1 MAISFTTAPQL
12 TAVLQLARDLLRA
25 IAELGAVPSTRQLQ
39 ADLTSLVAYS
49 EDRGVD
55 VDVVVAS
62 PIGPAAARAVA
73 AWLAPA
79 MDPSVLVNAGAGAPG
94 DVTFTLG
101 DGRSILRIFSAAH
114 SPVQKVAAPRPAVLM
129 AVAGSFDALAPG
141 RREALEDDMDD
152 RAMMLLLADS
162 GESSNSMQSLALQ
175 RQVAIVETASVE
187 SLAAGGWRARVE
199 AGSLPAMPMILRAYA
214 ALYAIET
221 AASAL
226 RLVIEQEQRS
236 MKVKRAIAQQE
247 NAKLQQP
254 IASPMELIGETRSQL
269 QRSFSEFE
277 RTVQEGL
284 RALFLPRVGSLAQV
298 VEQFLLAITKFEEL
312 KGEKTISLRLGE
324 PVEAEFFRKIR
335 DACQERCMEDLVR
348 VNELFEG
355 AAARGNAALAAIE
368 APSFEVQHAI
378 ISQLRISRMLDS
390 ALRVDR
396 PYRGELPNPGI
407 QEYSQQVKRYLNIV
421 LAVLGTATAGMSTK
435 VLPPKV
441 VMLITI
447 PLTLAGVATLPHRI
461 KRERAENLAKE
472 FERARDVM
480 RSEARRIFADVEREW
495 MALVGEALRDEQTFY
510 LQQFESSV
518 REGQS
523 RRANELADDKR
534 RLQRQLSGMD
544 STDKVLAATRRTRDT
559 VETAVTQ
566 LRAALRVQLA
576 GAGGASAR
584 RPA

>member
-1 MAISFTTAPQL
+1 MASTFTAAPQL
-12 TAVLQLARDLLRA
+12 TSVLQLARDLLRSL
-25 IAELGAVPSTRQLQ
+25 AELGALPSTRNLQ
-39 ADLTSLVAYS
+39 ADLTSLVAYC

-62 PIGPAAARAVA
+62 PIGSTAARAVA
-73 AWLAPA
+73 AWLSPA

-94 DVTFTLG
+94 EVTFTLG
-101 DGRSILRIFSAAH
+101 DGRSILRIFGATH

-129 AVAGSFDALAPG
+129 ALAGSFEALAPG
-141 RREALEDDMDD
+141 QREALEDDMDD
-152 RAMMLLLADS
+152 RAMMVLLNDA
-162 GESSNSMQSLALQ
+162 GESSASMQGLALQ
-175 RQVAIVETASVE
+175 RQVAVVETASVE
-187 SLAAGGWRARVE
+187 GLAAGAWRARVE
-199 AGSLPAMPMILRAYA
+199 AGPLPAMPVILRAYA

-236 MKVKRAIAQQE
+236 IKVKRALAQQE
-247 NAKLQQP
+247 NAKLQLP
-254 IASPMELIGETRSQL
+254 VASPMELIGETRSQL
-269 QRSFSEFE
+269 QRTFSEFE

-284 RALFLPRVGSLAQV
+284 RALFLPRVGSLSQT
-298 VEQFLLAITKFEEL
+298 VEQYLLSLAKFEEQ
-312 KGEKTISLRLGE
+312 KGEKTITLRLGE
-324 PVEAEFFRKIR
+324 PVESEFFRIIR
-335 DACQERCMEDLVR
+335 EACQAKCVEDLVR

-355 AAARGNAALAAIE
+355 AAARGNATLAAME
-368 APSFEVQHAI
+368 APSFEVQHAV
-378 ISQLRISRMLDS
+378 ISELRISRMLDS

-407 QEYSQQVKRYLNIV
+407 QEYSQQVKKYLNIGVAILSTAGVSMTV
-421 LAVLGTATAGMSTK
+421 LPKKAVLI
-435 VLPPKV
+435 
-441 VMLITI
+441 ITMA
-447 PLTLAGVATLPHRI
+447 LTGAGVATLPQRI
-461 KRERAENLAKE
+461 KRERAENLTKE

-544 STDKVLAATRRTRDT
+544 NTDKLLAATKRTRDA
-559 VETAVTQ
+559 VETGATQ
-566 LRAALRVQLA
+566 LRTALRVQLA
-576 GAGGASAR
+576 GAGGPGAR